1 MQDYDV
7 ALKVLLQGSA
17 RLTMLAVTGGAIEK
31 WLNIELPKVQNLR
44 ADLLGETTDGELV
57 HVELQ
62 SSNDSIMPLRMAEY
76 CLGVFRHFKKFP
88 RQVVLY
94 VGEAPLG
101 MDSELRGPD
110 LSFRYRTID
119 IRDLDGDQL
128 LESEETGDNV
138 IAILAR
144 LRDAERAVRKIVGR
158 IAKLPAAERELAF
171 QQLIILAGLRR
182 LSKTVEKE
190 TRTMPIY
197 IDLLENEVI
206 GPAYKKGLE
215 EGELKGKLEGELR
228 IIRQLMEKRF
238 GPIPAWAEER
248 LAARSAAGLEE
259 LSGRILDVTSLED
272 FLR

>member
-1 MQDYDV
+1 
-7 ALKVLLQGSA
+7 
-17 RLTMLAVTGGAIEK
+17 
-31 WLNIELPKVQNLR
+31 
-44 ADLLGETTDGELV
+44 
-57 HVELQ
+57 
-62 SSNDSIMPLRMAEY
+62 
-76 CLGVFRHFKKFP
+76 
-88 RQVVLY
+88 
-94 VGEAPLG
+94 
-101 MDSELRGPD
+101 
-110 LSFRYRTID
+110 
-119 IRDLDGDQL
+119 LDGDQL

-144 LRDAERAVRKIVGR
+144 LRDDEGAVRKIVGR
-158 IAKLPAAERELAF
+158 IAKLPAAEREFAF
-171 QQLIILAGLRR
+171 QQLILLAGLRR

-215 EGELKGKLEGELR
+215 EGELKGELKGKLEGELK